1 MKITIET
8 PLPGE
13 EDEIIIRMAELSDEV
28 LKTVS
33 RLKDG
38 VSHDTIAVNLDE
50 SIVMLPIKEIL
61 YFDAVDNRTF
71 AYTADKCYK
80 VPKKLYELEEFLVN
94 SSFVRISKNTI
105 INIRMIAH
113 LSPEFNGRFIAKL
126 KNGEDII
133 ISRSYVPTLKKK
145 LGIGR

>member
-38 VSHDTIAVNLDE
+38 ANHDTIAVNLDE
-50 SIVMLPIKEIL
+50 NIVMLPIKEIL
-61 YFDAVDNRTF
+61 YFELLQSGQDVVRTGRGSGKLF
-71 AYTADKCYK
+71 LCADIQ
-80 VPKKLYELEEFLVN
+80 ELDREYQDDRAFEPRV
-94 SSFVRISKNTI
+94 
-105 INIRMIAH
+105 
-113 LSPEFNGRFIAKL
+113 
-126 KNGEDII
+126 
-133 ISRSYVPTLKKK
+133 
-145 LGIGR
+145 